1 MTDANAILE
10 RLRALFVESFHIEV
24 PSADTDLL
32 ETGILDSFQF
42 VELLFQLERSFGVR
56 IKIDDVELDDLR
68 TLERIAR
75 LIASYCATLAASA
88 TQPSSGMPA

>member
-1 MTDANAILE
+1 MIDANAILE
-10 RLRALFVESFHIEV
+10 RLRALFFESFHIEV

-42 VELLFQLERSFGVR
+42 VELLFQLERRFGVR
-56 IKIDDVELDDLR
+56 IRIDNMDLDDLR

-75 LIASYCATLAASA
+75 LIASDGATLAASA
-88 TQPSSGMPA
+88 TQASSGMSA